1 MTRINTNVSSLIAQ
15 TNLDRSQDSLQTALT
30 RLSTGLRIN
39 SGKDDPAGLIAS
51 QVLASDITSTNAA
64 ITNSQTA
71 DQLIGTANSALT
83 QVSSLL
89 NDIRGLV
96 SQSANTGALSS
107 DQIAANQ
114 LQVDSSLA
122 AIDRIS
128 QTTSFQGRRLL
139 DGSLDFI
146 TTATPSVVTTASGSL
161 SSAAAAAT
169 NLVAGDGTASTAT
182 VTGSTG
188 AVGFTSKANGT
199 AGDGASIAI
208 VTSSGGP
215 TASSYD
221 GTSNVL
227 TITVASGATAASVT
241 AAIAADASSA
251 AAFDATV
258 QTSGALFAANTADG
272 TTLTGTTAGGA
283 NGASVSFTN
292 KSTGTSGNGVK
303 VNFVAASAGPTAAAY
318 DGSSKVLTVTLA
330 SGATAA
336 SVVAAVAANTSANA
350 VFSTSISNAGTIFAA
365 NTTNG
370 HAVST
375 VAAGGAAADS
385 LVLSAATAGATFN
398 NVSVVFQDTVT
409 AGSETAA
416 YATATNTL
424 TISKAA
430 TSTTTQIIA
439 AVNAGGVFSAST
451 TGGGTGTFAAG
462 TTSAVTAGGGSYGT
476 SAQDLQIYQAN
487 FGTSS
492 SISAQIDV
500 DTQAKQAG
508 LTYSGGS
515 LSANLVLQVGGA
527 SGFQTFNFGNGTTI
541 AQIATALN
549 QSSDATGVKATVNGS
564 DLVLNSTAYGSKA
577 FVSAQALSGTFGATD
592 NNISGA
598 PASTRSVGADAEV
611 RINGV
616 QATSDGLNISLN
628 TSSLNLGFTLNSHL
642 SNGASFN
649 FDVTGGGA
657 QFQLGPD
664 VVSNQQATI
673 GIQGVNTSTLGGAD
687 GKLYQLRSGGD
698 KALAT
703 DANGAA
709 KIVDEVISS
718 VASLAGRLGAFQ
730 STTLQ
735 TNINSLTDT
744 VTNLTQAQSTIRDAN
759 FAAESANLTR
769 AQVLVQAGTSVLQ
782 IANQNPQ
789 AVLKL
794 LQ

>member
-15 TNLDRSQDSLQTALT
+15 TNLDRSQQSLQSALT

-107 DQIAANQ
+107 DQVAANQ

-146 TTATPSVVTTASGSL
+146 TTATPTVTSNASGSL
-161 SSAAAAAT
+161 TSAPVSAK
-169 NLVAGDGTASTAT
+169 VALAGNVGT
-182 VTGSTG
+182 VT
-188 AVGFTSKANGT
+188 FTSKTAGT
-199 AGDGASIAI
+199 AGNGISVNVVEASA
-208 VTSSGGP
+208 GP
-215 TASSYD
+215 TSSSYD
-221 GTSNVL
+221 GTNKVL
-227 TITVASGATAASVT
+227 TVSVASGATAANVVT
-241 AAIAADASSA
+241 AVAADASSNA
-251 AAFDATV
+251 AIGAVATV
-258 QTSGALFAANTADG
+258 AGTLFAAATADG
-272 TTLTGTTAGGA
+272 T
-283 NGASVSFTN
+283 
-292 KSTGTSGNGVK
+292 
-303 VNFVAASAGPTAAAY
+303 
-318 DGSSKVLTVTLA
+318 
-330 SGATAA
+330 
-336 SVVAAVAANTSANA
+336 
-350 VFSTSISNAGTIFAA
+350 
-365 NTTNG
+365 
-370 HAVST
+370 AVSGST
-375 VAAGGAAADS
+375 AGGAAADT
-385 LVLSAATAGATFN
+385 LTLSAVTAGAAYNNATVTFVN
-398 NVSVVFQDTVT
+398 NVAQ
-409 AGSETAA
+409 GSETAA
-416 YATATNTL
+416 YNAGTNTL
-424 TISKAA
+424 TIHKAA
-430 TSTTTQIIA
+430 
-439 AVNAGGVFSAST
+439 AST
-451 TGGGTGTFAAG
+451 TNQIITAIAADGTFAATKTGGGNG
-462 TTSAVTAGGGSYGT
+462 TYAAGSNANVTTGGGSYGT
-476 SAQDLQIYQAN
+476 SAQNLQINQAN

-492 SISAQIDV
+492 SINAQINV
-500 DTQAKQAG
+500 DTQAQQAG
-508 LTYSGGS
+508 LTYAGGA
-515 LSANLVLQVGGA
+515 LAANLVLQVGGA
-527 SGFQTFNFGNGTTI
+527 SGFQTFNFGTGTTI
-541 AQIATALN
+541 AQISTALN
-549 QSSDATGVKATVNGS
+549 QSSDATGVSATVSGS
-564 DLVLNSTAYGSKA
+564 NLVLNSTGYGAKA
-577 FVSAQALSGTFGATD
+577 FVSAQALSGTFATTD
-592 NNISGA
+592 NNTNGN
-598 PASTRSVGADAEV
+598 PASTRSVGADAVV

-616 QATSDGLNISLN
+616 QATANGLDISLN
-628 TSSLNLGFTLNSHL
+628 TSSLNLAFALNSHL
-642 SNGASFN
+642 SSGASFN
-649 FDVTGGGA
+649 FSVTGGGA

-673 GIQGVNTSTLGGAD
+673 GIQGVNTSTLGGTD

-698 KALAT
+698 KALNT

-718 VASLAGRLGAFQ
+718 VASLSGRLGAFQ
-730 STTLQ
+730 ATTLQ

-782 IANQNPQ
+782 IANQTPQ
-789 AVLKL
+789 SVLKL